1 MGIITKFTVNLEH
14 EIGEN
19 SSNCLRYCPH
29 CLPDEYTSW
38 YPQRNVELFSWAS
51 LSMSP
56 FAFSGLQTNYFSDT
70 LHTYVLIHLVLD
82 LYYACIYI
90 FQYAIFFNSL
100 EWYQHLARKS
110 SNLAESSLF
119 HLFLSTQNIL
129 SIYRD
134 QEYLRNTTSSLF
146 VQQLYIFGKYI
157 VIVKEH
163 TQIFLFCKCFVPN
176 KDTLGVF

>member
-90 FQYAIFFNSL
+90 FPICHFFSTVQNGTS
-100 EWYQHLARKS
+100 KS
-110 SNLAESSLF
+110 SNLAESRLF

-134 QEYLRNTTSSLF
+134 QEYLRNTQWRPSELKSSSATSRLWD
-146 VQQLYIFGKYI
+146 
-157 VIVKEH
+157 
-163 TQIFLFCKCFVPN
+163 FL
-176 KDTLGVF
+176 TRL

>member
-90 FQYAIFFNSL
+90 FPICHFFQRSRMV
-100 EWYQHLARKS
+100 LARAAIWL
-110 SNLAESSLF
+110 NLGFFIYFCPPKISCLY
-119 HLFLSTQNIL
+119 TGTK
-129 SIYRD
+129 SIYVILLLV
-134 QEYLRNTTSSLF
+134 YSSSSC
-146 VQQLYIFGKYI
+146 
-157 VIVKEH
+157 
-163 TQIFLFCKCFVPN
+163 IFLVS
-176 KDTLGVF
+176 TVST

>member
-1 MGIITKFTVNLEH
+1 MAIITKFTVNLEH

-70 LHTYVLIHLVLD
+70 LHTYVPIHLVLD

-90 FQYAIFFNSL
+90 FPICHFFQQSRMV
-100 EWYQHLARKS
+100 LASSAKS
-110 SNLAESSLF
+110 SNLAESSVF

-146 VQQLYIFGKYI
+146 V
-157 VIVKEH
+157 
-163 TQIFLFCKCFVPN
+163 
-176 KDTLGVF
+176 

>member
-1 MGIITKFTVNLEH
+1 MYCFTRKGNKYDNMGIITKFTVNLEH

-70 LHTYVLIHLVLD
+70 LHTYVLIHQVLEQCTLD
-82 LYYACIYI
+82 LQYTCII
-90 FQYAIFFNSL
+90 EFI
-100 EWYQHLARKS
+100 
-110 SNLAESSLF
+110 
-119 HLFLSTQNIL
+119 
-129 SIYRD
+129 
-134 QEYLRNTTSSLF
+134 
-146 VQQLYIFGKYI
+146 
-157 VIVKEH
+157 
-163 TQIFLFCKCFVPN
+163 N
-176 KDTLGVF
+176 KVEKLPKLDKW